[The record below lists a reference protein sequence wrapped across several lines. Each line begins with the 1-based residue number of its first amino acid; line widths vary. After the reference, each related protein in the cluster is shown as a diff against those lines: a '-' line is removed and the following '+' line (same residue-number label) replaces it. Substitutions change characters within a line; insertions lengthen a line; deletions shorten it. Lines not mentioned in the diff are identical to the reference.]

1 MLGVGPD
8 GDTDTDGDGDS
19 VALTECD
26 GVPPLFVTEGD
37 VVCVSE
43 NDGEDA
49 SDADADK
56 G

>member
-8 GDTDTDGDGDS
+8 GDTDSDGDGDT
-19 VALTECD
+19 VALAVCD
-26 GVPPLFVTEGD
+26 GVPPLLVTEGD

-43 NDGEDA
+43 SDGEDS
-49 SDADADK
+49 SDGDADK